1 MKKLAIGVDIGGII
15 TRLDRFQSCINASER
30 GELKHLITRRRRK
43 QHVIPPVVA
52 SERGRAQTAAVSATA
67 GSWDRDIRRKTK
79 CNYLER

>member
-1 MKKLAIGVDIGGII
+1 MTIDPGISEWGNPARWTRAMLNLAG
-15 TRLDRFQSCINASER
+15 ER

-43 QHVIPPVVA
+43 QNVIPPVVA

-67 GSWDRDIRRKTK
+67 GSWDREIRRKTK

>member
-1 MKKLAIGVDIGGII
+1 MTVMHYHAG
-15 TRLDRFQSCINASER
+15 ER

-43 QHVIPPVVA
+43 QNVIPPVVA

-67 GSWDRDIRRKTK
+67 GSWDDAIRNKMK

>member
-1 MKKLAIGVDIGGII
+1 MGQPG
-15 TRLDRFQSCINASER
+15 RLDDGHALHASER

-67 GSWDRDIRRKTK
+67 GSWDRDIRRETK